1 MRRIGCTV
9 LAALIL
15 PVAKPAL
22 AETRVYIYPFP
33 APLAVPKNTPTDKV
47 VTRAYRTPQQLC
59 GKATCRL
66 VDFLTFNLRDNQWVW
81 YDSGPRAGTELRGLD
96 MQVIVNGKPQT
107 KLMGGAEVEFSSPV
121 EIQLLRNKYGMAN
134 GVAHDRLHFWFFT
147 KTLRGTEEI
156 QNYIYLDTSVT
167 WIEESCSV
175 PSQTV
180 VLPSTRAGRLTGIGT
195 TAGERSF
202 QIQINNC
209 PKGYNKIL
217 YRLTPEG
224 GTIEN
229 APGVLPLSADS
240 TAKGV
245 KIKVTDNAGAA
256 AAFDTS
262 IAVDDY
268 NKDTGGSFSIP
279 MRVSYVQTE
288 ANITPGTVNGAMS
301 VLMEYQ

>member
-1 MRRIGCTV
+1 M
-9 LAALIL
+9 
-15 PVAKPAL
+15 
-22 AETRVYIYPFP
+22 
-33 APLAVPKNTPTDKV
+33 
-47 VTRAYRTPQQLC
+47 
-59 GKATCRL
+59 
-66 VDFLTFNLRDNQWVW
+66 
-81 YDSGPRAGTELRGLD
+81 EL
-96 MQVIVNGKPQT
+96 
-107 KLMGGAEVEFSSPV
+107 SSPL
-121 EIQLLRNKYGMAN
+121 EIQLLRNKYEMAN
-134 GVAHDRLHFWFFT
+134 SVAASNQMQFGLFSAGPGDSIAR
-147 KTLRGTEEI
+147 
-156 QNYIYLDTSVT
+156 YIHLNTSVT

-180 VLPSTRAGRLTGIGT
+180 VLPSTRAGSLTGIGT

-209 PKGYNKIL
+209 PKGYSKIL

-262 IAVDDY
+262 TAVDDY